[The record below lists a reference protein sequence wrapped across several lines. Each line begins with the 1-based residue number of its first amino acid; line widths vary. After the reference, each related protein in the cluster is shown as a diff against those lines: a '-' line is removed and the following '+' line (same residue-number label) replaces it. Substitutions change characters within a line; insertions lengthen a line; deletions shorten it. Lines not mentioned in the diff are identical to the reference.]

1 MNSCLLGAGV
11 AASVGGLGAWLSDSG
26 PFLRWIAW
34 VTLPDVIDQ
43 MPIKRHTS
51 DLDGSGERH
60 SSDAE
65 SAVPDVTGAL
75 VSGIGLRGIDH
86 VGMAV
91 ADLDEAI
98 EFYQRVFGMRC
109 VNVEDNAEQGVREA
123 MMSVGPDPSGG
134 CLQLLAP
141 LTPDSAIARFLDRS
155 GPGVQQLAYT
165 VDDVEAATAELR
177 SRGVRLLYNTPQSGT
192 AGARINFIF
201 PKDAGGILVELVEPP
216 KAESPDVAESA

>member
-1 MNSCLLGAGV
+1 VRVTGC
-11 AASVGGLGAWLSDSG
+11 G
-26 PFLRWIAW
+26 PSLRRTAW

-43 MPIKRHTS
+43 VPTNHDTP
-51 DLDGSGERH
+51 DPAGTGER
-60 SSDAE
+60 DL

-86 VGMAV
+86 IGMAV
-91 ADLDEAI
+91 ADLDESI

-109 VNVEDNAEQGVREA
+109 VNIEDNAEQGVREA

-165 VDDVEAATAELR
+165 VDDVDAATAELR
-177 SRGVRLLYNTPQSGT
+177 SRGVRLLYKTPQSGT
-192 AGARINFIF
+192 AGARINFVF
-201 PKDAGGILVELVEPP
+201 PKDAGGILVELVEPAGSAGSEAAGSEA
-216 KAESPDVAESA
+216 AEPEAAEPEAAESA